1 MVTEIVTDTRQLSFV
16 EGLLFFAL
24 RGKNHD
30 GHNFIDNLYR
40 KGIRIFVVEKL
51 PDDHESYFGAA
62 FIETGSTVEALQLLA
77 SYKRKAFKS
86 PVIAVTGSAGKTVV
100 KEWLADI
107 LGLTTSV
114 IRSPKSYNS
123 QIGVPLSVWKLD
135 DKYKLG
141 IFEAGISL
149 PGEMEKLQQV
159 IDPDIGV
166 ITNIGDAHSEN
177 FPDNKTKAEEKLKL
191 FINSSLIIYCSDHEL
206 IHQSI
211 LKNKVFKSKK
221 LVDWSC
227 ENDKPKVFVKKSSVS
242 GGRTRI
248 NMSFNG
254 NTNDFEIPFSDRA
267 SVENA
272 ITVAAVCLALGTKP
286 DIISKGI
293 AGLVSVAMR
302 MEMKSGI
309 NNCQLIEDYYNSD
322 PGSLGMA
329 LEYLKSQNGR
339 ETTLILS
346 DFVQSGRDEEDLYGE
361 VAGL

>member
-1 MVTEIVTDTRQLSFV
+1 MKLSSSDIATIVKGKLTGSPELMVNDIVTDTRQLSFV

-30 GHNFIDNLYR
+30 GHNFIENLYK
-40 KGIRIFVVEKL
+40 KGIRVFVVEKL
-51 PDDHESYFGAA
+51 PIDHNSYLGAA
-62 FIETGSTVEALQLLA
+62 FIKTGNTVEALQLLA

-86 PVIAVTGSAGKTVV
+86 TVIGVTGSTGKTVV

-135 DKYKLG
+135 DKYKMG

-149 PGEMEKLQQV
+149 PGEMDKLQQV

-166 ITNIGDAHSEN
+166 ITNLGDAHREN
-177 FPDNKTKAEEKLKL
+177 FLDDKTKAEEKLKL
-191 FINSSLIIYCSDHEL
+191 FINSSLIVYCRDYDI

-211 LKNKVFKSKK
+211 IKNKVFNSKK

-227 ENDKPKVFVKKSSVS
+227 ENDSAKVFVKKSSVP

-248 NMSFNG
+248 NIRFNG
-254 NTNDFEIPFSDRA
+254 NVNTFEIPFSDRA

-272 ITVAAVCLALGTKP
+272 ITVAVVCLA
-286 DIISKGI
+286 
-293 AGLVSVAMR
+293 
-302 MEMKSGI
+302 
-309 NNCQLIEDYYNSD
+309 
-322 PGSLGMA
+322 
-329 LEYLKSQNGR
+329 
-339 ETTLILS
+339 
-346 DFVQSGRDEEDLYGE
+346 
-361 VAGL
+361 